1 MSLFKCNECGC
12 VENTATSGF
21 WFKGDGPA
29 LCSECDPAI
38 GFWHGLFPK
47 EDADAAGYVPRKVDS
62 PFIERRPADV
72 IGDGTDEVSACGEG
86 RGSAP
91 EGAGSDLA

>member
-1 MSLFKCNECGC
+1 MSLFKCTECGC

-29 LCSECDPAI
+29 LCSECDPVI

-47 EDADAAGYVPRKVDS
+47 EDADAAGYVPRKDDS
-62 PFIERRPADV
+62 PFIERRPAD
-72 IGDGTDEVSACGEG
+72 A
-86 RGSAP
+86 
-91 EGAGSDLA
+91 